1 MTMALGNQALNRAK
15 EKEIDTGKKFSSI
28 LSSSTSNLSSEPTL
42 ASIKVK

>member
-15 EKEIDTGKKFSSI
+15 EKEIDTGKKFSS
-28 LSSSTSNLSSEPTL
+28 SNLSSEPTL